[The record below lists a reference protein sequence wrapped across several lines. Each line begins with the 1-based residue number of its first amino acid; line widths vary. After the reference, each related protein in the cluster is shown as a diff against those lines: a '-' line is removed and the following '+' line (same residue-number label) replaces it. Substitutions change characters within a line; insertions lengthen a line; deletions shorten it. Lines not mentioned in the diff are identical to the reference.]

1 MPCVLP
7 SYHPYYAQLARHFET
22 ARAYDEAERFFLRAG
37 LPQACHLPT
46 TLTLTLTLTR
56 SP

>member
-56 SP
+56 